1 MCVRQEYLFVCHLE
15 KASCSY
21 SLFRGDG
28 TPRLRLLNRK
38 TTTIGKARSS
48 SVVRLVLNVGDL
60 HVEELGEDLAE
71 DLTELDGIVSHCGKL
86 SVLNKSHQLKPIGIV
101 CIVSIGLFGAGD
113 LTIKGEDLEAL
124 NDNGGSSVE
133 TAGERVDCAA
143 NSNDQIIKVAL
154 AIQKQLDY

>member
-1 MCVRQEYLFVCHLE
+1 MCVRQKYLFVCHLE

-21 SLFRGDG
+21 SLFRGDRA
-28 TPRLRLLNRK
+28 PRLRLLNRK

-71 DLTELDGIVSHCGKL
+71 DLSELGGVMSHCGKL
-86 SVLNKSHQLKPIGIV
+86 SVLNQSQQLNPVGIACV
-101 CIVSIGLFGAGD
+101 VISGLTAAFD
-113 LTIKGEDLEAL
+113 LTFKVEDLEAL

-133 TAGERVDCAA
+133 TT
-143 NSNDQIIKVAL
+143 
-154 AIQKQLDY
+154 